1 MLVLKQECAVSYLPV
16 EERETRLLHQAL
28 DVDEAD
34 NRALWVQPRLG
45 EDMAKKTVDRRHR
58 GRLWLLHAALQSI
71 SHQRREHRRGVQKR
85 VPVNFCCK
93 HTQTHKTHRHTSI
106 QERANKKIAA
116 SE

>member
-16 EERETRLLHQAL
+16 EERKTRLLHQAL

-85 VPVNFCCK
+85 VPVLMFVAN
-93 HTQTHKTHRHTSI
+93 TQT
-106 QERANKKIAA
+106 Q
-116 SE
+116 